1 MNKEQ
6 IYKHSD
12 VIKWFCDNPD
22 SMVWYQQRISKN
34 WVLTDAPAFGAHTS
48 YVQNDE
54 YAELRKAQA
63 NGKTIEV
70 LCSGVFQ
77 TSGCLFNRL
86 PEDYRIKPDKP
97 KFKEGDWVRD
107 IVNHKTIQLGTHYH
121 KGGIELWKPT
131 KNEWC
136 VFWKYDKVY
145 VVRQFQF
152 PKHKIWVD
160 SNNEYWDNIAPL
172 EFVQTLKSKS

>member
-86 PEDYRIKPDKP
+86 PEDYRIKPDESKL
-97 KFKEGDWVRD
+97 KVGDWVRD
-107 IVNHKTIQLGTHYH
+107 NVNKSCPIFQMDELPIKHKVDDFDTRF
-121 KGGIELWKPT
+121 ELWKPVQSEFCVLKDSDET
-131 KNEWC
+131 YRIERWKNY
-136 VFWKYDKVY
+136 FY
-145 VVRQFQF
+145 
-152 PKHKIWVD
+152 PIAIWVR
-160 SNNEYWDNIAPL
+160 PL
-172 EFVQTLKSKS
+172 EFIQTLKS